1 MQWSSLWVVI
11 TFLLRAIE
19 RKLRNFDMMDYF
31 IEQEAAY
38 IEAALESA
46 KGGVNSLASMADFNY
61 DNATL
66 IRYMRMQYK
75 AASGNDDDA
84 ADDIQDSI
92 DDFEK
97 FLNHITGIKK
107 EWQDMLGRG
116 VIPIFEIE
124 LTDGEHLDV
133 DLGIVGNGIYFTFDQ
148 DGLPAYFDGD
158 IISGGDGVYV
168 LPFDEYMTLQD
179 MLELIA
185 DNIREGY
192 IAPNGLF
199 DSRAN

>member
-1 MQWSSLWVVI
+1 
-11 TFLLRAIE
+11 
-19 RKLRNFDMMDYF
+19 MMDYF

-75 AASGNDDDA
+75 AASGNDDA

-92 DDFEK
+92 DELERFM
-97 FLNHITGIKK
+97 NHITGIKN

-116 VIPIFEIE
+116 VIPMFEIE
-124 LTDGEHLDV
+124 LTDGEYLNV
-133 DLGIVGNGIYFTFDQ
+133 DLGIVGNCIYFTFDQ

-158 IISGGDGVYV
+158 IISVGDDVYGVYV
-168 LPFDEYMTLQD
+168 LPFDEHMTLQD
-179 MLELIA
+179 MLELIG
-185 DNIREGY
+185 DNIREGF
-192 IAPNGLF
+192 IDPNSLF
-199 DSRAN
+199 DSRDD